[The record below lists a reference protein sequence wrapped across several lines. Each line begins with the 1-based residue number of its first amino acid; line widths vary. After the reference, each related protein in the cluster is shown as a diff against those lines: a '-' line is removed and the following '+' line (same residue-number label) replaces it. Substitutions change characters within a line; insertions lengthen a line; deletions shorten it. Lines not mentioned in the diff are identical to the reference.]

1 MHLCSLRQF
10 FLLAAALM
18 GLTYAAD
25 KATIFQALED
35 GKLSLLLEGFDN
47 GAQVRLTMTNTSGD
61 RFSVVLPA
69 GQTRV
74 EVSPPMPANGP
85 SYQPS
90 MNIVLDSPKEKS
102 ADLEPGK
109 ATPITANQ
117 AGRVRLIS
125 GRVTIT
131 KTPAGKT
138 YKFENARTGIPE
150 AK

>member
-1 MHLCSLRQF
+1 MHMRWLRLF
-10 FLLAAALM
+10 FLLAVALM

-25 KATIFQALED
+25 KPTIFQALED

-47 GAQVRLTMTNTSGD
+47 GAHVRLTMTNTSGE

-74 EVSPPMPANGP
+74 EVSPPMPTNGP
-85 SYQPS
+85 SYQRS

-102 ADLEPGK
+102 VDLEPGK
-109 ATPITANQ
+109 ATPITADQ
-117 AGRVRLIS
+117 AGRVRMIS
-125 GRVTIT
+125 GKVMIT

-138 YKFENARTGIPE
+138 YKSENALIGIPE
-150 AK
+150 DK